1 MPKANPAQTNFS
13 AGEVSPLLRGR
24 VDTQKYA
31 NGAETVENY
40 LITPQGPLRRRPGA
54 KHLGDATAA
63 STSKARFY
71 KFQFSNTDVCLI
83 EFRDAAINIWRNE
96 GVLYTSAAQY
106 AVSNVQVIP
115 TPTRTRVTTA
125 AHAYNGQTKTIYVTG
140 VIGFNSVNEYLGS
153 ATAPSGVAW
162 DLATNPGVGSYLSGG
177 TVDVLSATPISVVSP
192 YDQYDLNL
200 LYFAQSADV
209 LYICHPYYQT
219 RKLSRT
225 SALAWTLTT
234 VDNVDG
240 PYMSIDPRNINMT
253 LSAVTDTAT
262 MTGSS
267 APFVAGDVN
276 KYVEWNEGGNWKL
289 AQITAYTSAS
299 VVTVNVIDNTLVD
312 FDPNIVLSD
321 KPGASDVARGGF
333 AMRQS
338 GVSLTTPPATGNRPN
353 TSGFRTVIPSG
364 VAPQYRTSG
373 IVHEGIDPGAT
384 ITDGANIVS
393 SHAGT
398 FTRNDVGKYMRT
410 ALRVWRQITGFTDD
424 KTVTA
429 GAILTYM
436 AATPAADTI
445 TVASRSITATLT
457 ATPAAFVSTDVS
469 RHVRLNYSGLWAWG
483 KISAYT
489 STTAVTV
496 TLYAE
501 PPADPIDN
509 AQIVNH
515 GRTNIW
521 RFGSWS
527 DTTGWPKTI
536 TFHEQRL
543 VFGGTRSEPQAIWF
557 SRSGDF
563 ETFSPTEP
571 DSSVLD
577 DNGIGYSLA
586 SNEGNAITWLQ
597 SATVLL
603 IGTTGGEWQARA
615 ASSIQE
621 PITPTNISITPQTNY
636 GSIDA
641 HQPVK
646 IGSSVIFIQR
656 SGTKLVE
663 LSYSF
668 ELDSWVGRDLTVA
681 SEHILKGSAGT
692 ATAKELAWCVEP
704 YNLLWVRISDGTL
717 ACLTYNKDQEVLAWH
732 RHILGGK
739 VVQFIT
745 SLPAQDGTSNR
756 LYLTVGSTA
765 TGNGQYLWRISFD
778 DTALSDGYEDVAL
791 TGATTITTAARF
803 SGTAGIDV
811 NSSRTAWVGKFT
823 DVAGTVT
830 LGVTSD
836 VDYYGWNYT
845 ATLKTLPPEGGSAFG
860 TSQGKVKRMA
870 KATIR
875 VYQSSSFFHGPTS
888 STTIEKTFGPVGT
901 PTNPFT
907 GDTQFETNQTYDLE
921 NGYYITQSKS
931 LPLNILA
938 WFPQLNTYE

>member
-1 MPKANPAQTNFS
+1 MPKANIAQTNFS

-31 NGAETVENY
+31 NGAETVENF
-40 LITPQGPLRRRPGA
+40 LIPPQGPLRRRPGA
-54 KHLGDATAA
+54 KHLGDANGA
-63 STSKARFY
+63 STRNRFY
-71 KFQFSNTDVCLI
+71 RFQFSNTDVCLI

-96 GVLYTSAAQY
+96 AVLNTSANQY
-106 AVSNVQVIP
+106 AVSNVQVVP
-115 TPTRTRVTTA
+115 LPTRTRITTA
-125 AHAYNGQTKTIYVTG
+125 AHVYSGQTKTIFVTG
-140 VIGFNSVNEYLGS
+140 VIGFNSVNDYLGS
-153 ATAPSGVAW
+153 ATAPGGTTW
-162 DLATNPGVGSYLSGG
+162 DLATNPGNGSYVSGG
-177 TVDVLSATPISVVSP
+177 TVDVLSGTAISVVSP
-192 YDQYDLNL
+192 YDQYDLGL
-200 LYFAQSADV
+200 LYFAQSADI
-209 LYICHPYYQT
+209 LYICHPQYQT

-225 SALAWTLTT
+225 SALTWALSTL
-234 VDNVDG
+234 DNVDG
-240 PYMSIDPRNINMT
+240 PYMSIDSRNINMT

-267 APFVAGDVN
+267 APFVVGDVN

-321 KPGASDVARGGF
+321 KPSASDVARSGL

-338 GVSLTTPPATGNRPN
+338 GVSLTAPASASTPNSN
-353 TSGFRTVIPSG
+353 GFRTVLPAG

-373 IVHEGIDPGAT
+373 IVREGIDPGAT
-384 ITDGANIVS
+384 ITDGANIAS

-410 ALRVWRQITGFTDD
+410 ALRTWRQITGFTDD

-429 GAILTYM
+429 GAALTYM
-436 AATPAADTI
+436 TANPAADTI
-445 TVASRSITATLT
+445 TVASRSITSTLT
-457 ATPAAFVSTDVS
+457 AASAVFVSTDS
-469 RHVRLNYSGLWAWG
+469 GRHVRLNYNGLWVWG
-483 KISAYT
+483 KITAYS
-489 STTAVTV
+489 STTVVTL

-501 PPADPIDN
+501 PPSDPIDN
-509 AQIVNH
+509 AQIINH

-527 DTTGWPKTI
+527 DTTGWPKTV

-543 VFGGTRSEPQAIWF
+543 VFGGTRTEPQGMWF

-603 IGTTGGEWQARA
+603 IGTTGNEWQARA

-621 PITPTNISITPQTNY
+621 PITPTNISITPQTSY
-636 GSIDA
+636 GSIDY

-656 SGTKLVE
+656 SGTKLIE

-668 ELDSWVGRDLTVA
+668 ELDAWQGRDLTIA

-704 YNLLWVRISDGTL
+704 YNLLWIRISDGTL

-732 RHILGGK
+732 RHSLGGK

-756 LYLTVGSTA
+756 LYMAVGASP
-765 TGNGQYLWRISFD
+765 TGNGQHLWRISCD

-791 TGATTITTAARF
+791 TGATTITTATRF
-803 SGTAGIDV
+803 LNAANIDV

-823 DVAGTVT
+823 DVGGTIT

-845 ATLKTLPPEGGSAFG
+845 STLRTLPPEGGSPFG
-860 TSQGKVKRMA
+860 TSQGKMKRGVR
-870 KATIR
+870 ATMR
-875 VYQSSSFFHGPTS
+875 VYQSSSFFHGPDASPTV
-888 STTIEKTFGPVGT
+888 EQTFGQGST

-907 GDTQFETNQTYDLE
+907 GDHVFNMNQTWELE
-921 NGYYITQSKS
+921 AGYYIAQSKS

-938 WFPQLNTYE
+938 WFPQMHPNE